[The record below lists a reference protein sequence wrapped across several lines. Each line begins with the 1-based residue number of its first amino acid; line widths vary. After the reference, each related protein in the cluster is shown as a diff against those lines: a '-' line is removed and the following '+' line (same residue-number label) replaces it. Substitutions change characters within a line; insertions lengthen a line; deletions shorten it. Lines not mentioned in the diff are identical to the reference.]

1 MMLRRSGALTPR
13 SPYPRRTMP
22 TPIILYLASI
32 LGAIALLMM
41 MPKRRFN
48 LKPLGGL
55 LGAATVGGLWLFL
68 ARRFDFWAELPAPA
82 PPGFGGDD
90 QTGIETA
97 AFAFHYI
104 FGFIAIAASVAVI
117 TNRRPVYAALWFVM
131 VVLASAGMFI
141 TLAAEF
147 IAFAMVII
155 YGGAILVTYMFV
167 IMLASEQQQSADIRS
182 APEYE
187 RIAREPFA
195 AVAAGFLLLAV
206 LLNIAFD
213 PLPEQARAPADTDAV
228 LIATTLPQR
237 SESRAGDTPLT
248 PAHAATL
255 DANRADPESLAG
267 IAPEKLS
274 NVERVGLDLF
284 KSHPLGLELAGII
297 LLVALIGAV
306 VIART
311 QVPDEDEHNS
321 PGPPIGPGGAT
332 VHPRGEPGPFSP
344 QVTEATGSGKVGH

>member
-1 MMLRRSGALTPR
+1 
-13 SPYPRRTMP
+13 MP
-22 TPIILYLASI
+22 TPVILYLASI

-41 MPKRRFN
+41 MPKRRLN
-48 LKPLGGL
+48 LKPLGAL

-68 ARRFDFWAELPAPA
+68 ARNFDFWTNLPAPP
-82 PPGFGGDD
+82 PPGFGGDE
-90 QTGIETA
+90 QTGVELS
-97 AFAFHYI
+97 AFAFHYV

-167 IMLASEQQQSADIRS
+167 IMLASEQQQSTDLQA

-206 LLNIAFD
+206 LLNITFE
-213 PLPEQARAPADTDAV
+213 PLPDQARAPAETDAT

-237 SESRAGDTPLT
+237 SESRVGDTPLT
-248 PAHAATL
+248 PAHAAAL
-255 DANRADPESLAG
+255 DAKQGGAESLAG

-284 KSHPLGLELAGII
+284 KSHPLGLELAGVV

-306 VIART
+306 VIAKT
-311 QVPDEDEHNS
+311 QVPDEDDHHDA
-321 PGPPIGPGGAT
+321 GPPTGPGGAT
-332 VHPRGEPGPFSP
+332 VHPRGEPGPYSP
-344 QVTEATGSGKVGH
+344 EVVEATGSGKVGH